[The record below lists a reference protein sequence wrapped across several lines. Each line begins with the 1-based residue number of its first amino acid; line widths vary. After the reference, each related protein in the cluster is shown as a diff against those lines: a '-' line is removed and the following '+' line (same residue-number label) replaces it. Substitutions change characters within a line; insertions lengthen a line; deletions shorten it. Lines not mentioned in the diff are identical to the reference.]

1 MGAFFK
7 RLPINDAWQEVKDAR
22 TKRDIALSYYIGSQT
37 SLDAAIDRFVTL
49 AMEDKRRSL
58 EIGSN

>member
-1 MGAFFK
+1 MSAFFK
-7 RLPINDAWQEVKDAR
+7 RLSINDAWQDVKDAR
-22 TKRDIALSYYIGSQT
+22 TKRDVARIYHLEAEAK
-37 SLDAAIDRFVTL
+37 LDAAIDRFVTL

>member
-1 MGAFFK
+1 MSAFFK
-7 RLPINDAWQEVKDAR
+7 RLPINDAWQDVKDAR
-22 TKRDIALSYYIGSQT
+22 TKRDAARFYHLDAQAK
-37 SLDAAIDRFVTL
+37 LDAAIDRFVTL

>member
-7 RLPINDAWQEVKDAR
+7 RLPINDAWQDVKDAR
-22 TKRDIALSYYIGSQT
+22 TKRDAARTYH
-37 SLDAAIDRFVTL
+37 LDAEAKLYAAIDRFVTL